1 MYNHFHPGR
10 MSINWTD
17 GIASCLD
24 EMGRHEEALPLVR
37 VVYDEAKRV
46 LSQREF
52 SRAGTA
58 MDDYALNYALSL
70 AMVLR
75 KCGRYSESKPFLS
88 EQVQHSLRVLGPD
101 HVTTLR
107 LRCEHAQAIA
117 YTSYVVVGGGIVKVN
132 PQDRARAISIVEDA
146 HRRMKRVL
154 GANHQLTKAAEG
166 ILFNLNLKGPGP
178 K

>member
-1 MYNHFHPGR
+1 MTTGAAATSR
-10 MSINWTD
+10 S
-17 GIASCLD
+17 AS
-24 EMGRHEEALPLVR
+24 EYTAAATRSNITPTKNTR
-37 VVYDEAKRV
+37 RP
-46 LSQREF
+46 
-52 SRAGTA
+52 SRRPSRRAPTTRRA
-58 MDDYALNYALSL
+58 
-70 AMVLR
+70 
-75 KCGRYSESKPFLS
+75 
-88 EQVQHSLRVLGPD
+88 
-101 HVTTLR
+101 TTLR
-107 LRCEHAQAIA
+107 LRCEYAQAIA